1 MSQSLAK
8 VYLHLVFH
16 VKYTS
21 VVIRE
26 EDSPNLYSYIDG
38 IIVNKNAMVLQ
49 IGGTSDHVHILCT
62 LPRTISMSDLVED
75 INPRRRLRR
84 SGSPRGTRRPPT

>member
-49 IGGTSDHVHILCT
+49 IGELLIMFIFYVPFLAQFPCPI
-62 LPRTISMSDLVED
+62 
-75 INPRRRLRR
+75 
-84 SGSPRGTRRPPT
+84 